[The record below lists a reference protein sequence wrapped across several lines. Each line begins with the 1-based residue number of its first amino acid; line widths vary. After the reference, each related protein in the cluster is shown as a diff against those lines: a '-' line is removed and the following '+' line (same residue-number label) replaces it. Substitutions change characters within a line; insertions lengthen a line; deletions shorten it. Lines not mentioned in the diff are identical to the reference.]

1 MKLAS
6 VQIGGKPRFGAVTE
20 RGFVDL
26 GAQFAGRCAD
36 LRQLLAAGLL
46 DEAKWIARDA
56 PAVPVESVAF
66 DRVIPNLDVR
76 TFALGWSYKEH
87 QAETGKEAPKH
98 PFLFSKH
105 PQSLVGHKRALV
117 KPRASAR
124 YDFEGEIAI
133 VIGKAGRHIP
143 AALAMEHIAGYTIL
157 MDGSARDWQEHSV
170 TAGKNFDDSSACGPW
185 LVTRDEIPDPS
196 KMDLVTR
203 INGNEM
209 QRTSFSLMAWKLD
222 ELVAYV
228 SKICRLEPGDAISTV
243 TPGGVGNK
251 RKPPVYL
258 AAGDILTVE
267 VSGIGTLENRVIDEP
282 ASP

>member
-6 VQIGGKPRFGAVTE
+6 VRVGGKSRFGAVTE

-26 GAQFAGRCAD
+26 AALGAGCAD
-36 LRQLLAAGLL
+36 LKGLIAANLFDQARKLAGS
-46 DEAKWIARDA
+46 A
-56 PAVPVESVAF
+56 PAIPLEGLSF
-66 DRVIPNLDVR
+66 DRPIPNLETR

-87 QAETGKEAPKH
+87 QEETGKEAPKH

-105 PQSLVGHKRALV
+105 PQALVGHKQPLV
-117 KPRASAR
+117 KPRASSR
-124 YDFEGEIAI
+124 YDFEGEVAI

-143 AALAMEHIAGYTIL
+143 AGNAMDHIAGYTIL

-185 LVTRDEIPDPS
+185 IVTRDELPDPA
-196 KMDLVTR
+196 KMELVTR
-203 INGNEM
+203 VNGNEM
-209 QRTSFSLMAWKLD
+209 QRSSFALMAWKLD

-228 SKICRLEPGDAISTV
+228 STITRLEPGDMISTG

-258 AAGDILTVE
+258 AAGDTLTVE
-267 VSGIGTLENRVIDEP
+267 VSGIGTLENRVVDEP
-282 ASP
+282 AAL